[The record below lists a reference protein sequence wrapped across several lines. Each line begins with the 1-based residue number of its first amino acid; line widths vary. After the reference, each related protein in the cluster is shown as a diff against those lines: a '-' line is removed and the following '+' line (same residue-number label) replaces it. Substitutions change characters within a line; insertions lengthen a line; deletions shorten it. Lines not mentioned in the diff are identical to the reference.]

1 MAQIHCSNKGVDLLR
16 TLHRLE
22 ELYKSCS
29 VGKDG
34 YQSTATIVAAGGTQA
49 GKDFDTKDYDPST
62 TIPRILLY
70 LRDYDAEKDVNW
82 NVNFPLIRGYI
93 AESIQQM
100 KAGALGYSDPKLRAA
115 LEDAH
120 VMVGVHLDLEKRA
133 RETTPWAAD
142 ILRGQSTQNGL
153 LTYPKAY
160 PLPEPDRAK
169 SQRRPVSPTSLTDK
183 NSPLWNTTLRDLDP
197 ITGLPVLAELDNY
210 VDNEN
215 KFFEASGLYSKTDK
229 KHESTWKYN
238 KFVAENSVYEGYI
251 RRGTA
256 ATCTEVPPSHNKN
269 STGSTSLSGKETT
282 KGRSFYNRR
291 GWQRAALQQCLNL
304 FTSHEN
310 RVVDTPWRRP
320 VLACDTSGPLPK
332 HSVYAPRLVCP
343 ENVLEK
349 EKDPFPWL
357 HWSFLYGRTV
367 DWLAECQ
374 RRRYISQYW
383 ADFSAAALPI
393 NFRGPHIYRGLAVHD
408 QHWLAIGEQLEN
420 IESMLHRTWG
430 AAPRPFLR
438 AILRDIDAGRRDST
452 GGPNIDNSLYLPAK
466 DNEDRH
472 DKKCFWRRDIKRRI
486 GIDTSENNTSD
497 DNYMLV
503 DEYELSWLRYLCEP
517 SRTLEMCDPSKLPAH
532 NLVIIFDAKLQSFF
546 KHLELSGTPDSKSLD
561 IWDENR
567 NDSQEVMRTYKP
579 NTLQTVL
586 AYINGCAES
595 ELALSGETDP
605 NPEHPN
611 SSYQF
616 SIEEAESFCIE
627 LEQLGRCVFM
637 PGRGEKHPARVDR
650 PRYNV
655 HPEDRIMWR
664 YEDLQHFQENSAEYL
679 NDMLQHY
686 DVSYSNWSLYDK
698 DRPRF
703 AHELEFM
710 MDHAGSDFPAELERI
725 ETQHEQPGTAPA
737 SARRRELI
745 SRYIVP
751 EGLCCIGA
759 PMTDNIDIERDA
771 PHRDDLAPW
780 ETVGDYLTKYRKQVK
795 GRHASEYHYHPGEP
809 HYPQTPERTVQFF
822 RNIAYRM
829 GRTSRYAGRIK
840 ERLQYLENN
849 SGIGSPMSLDLS
861 ADLKQPLPKSNKDM
875 GTMPTPMAE
884 KWWKSI
890 SARDYDIAVENW
902 NASILEGSGEVALV
916 PPNIN
921 EVLEKADPD
930 ASFQNPLKGDQDP
943 YTIIREGI
951 IDDCFRNRP
960 TMYPGRL
967 SGFKDQEDKEFQEYE
982 RPNLFVWATKDQRRY
997 QAQHTRRHFFNMQ
1010 RWPAPH
1016 VVPHR
1021 LDAIQ
1026 ARKDEVLSKNL
1037 SKPDQ
1042 AYRISTDRLPIG
1054 KAKPLHVQSIVDHH
1068 RSRNLDGLDY
1078 SSPGLPKHSGPSL
1091 TGPFL
1096 DNNSSRSSSN
1106 KNNNNNVDNSTIGS
1120 KNTISINTAK
1130 IPPVNINPFEAGLF
1144 RNINN
1149 NMESPQK
1156 PRKKETLG
1164 TTGATGNQD
1173 TRKMK
1178 QGHVPFRRSDEKF
1191 APGPAVYPMG
1201 DTLLQRIL
1209 LSEQISSVITPK
1221 VPFYKQPLSSLGNLL
1236 KKVAGG
1242 EAPLVPLV
1250 PPVARSNIPRSN
1262 PRKRKMP
1269 IEFLNS
1275 SGMATTKR
1283 FRSDLSAP
1291 LQPGGS
1297 GGQFAAATMGDESV
1311 ELVKSEAA
1319 KSEAASP
1326 QIDIKTV
1333 PTLPGVAGKTSREK
1347 AKQFTGNSGS
1357 QTGRDMALHPLRVF
1371 PNPSKQEALDR
1382 IVQDFPRQYA
1392 TTQTRARLASMYASA
1407 LLAIEV
1413 SFNQHSGRQIGL
1425 QTGFNELSGIV
1436 AADPALAPLRDS
1448 VDNFDIHCANRL
1460 VENLGKNHGVKLQL
1474 GVVHEDDDQEH
1485 IMSEAPGKEHHLA
1498 AYLVGSRNNAAP
1510 DKHIVWVRLKN
1521 VESFPYSQ
1529 QNPYN
1534 QLPYNNY
1541 AGMWDHRRTKALE
1554 REQDQWRQKRR
1565 ERRRRQQNE

>member
-1 MAQIHCSNKGVDLLR
+1 MAQIHYSDKGVELSR

-29 VGKDG
+29 VGKDE

-49 GKDFDTKDYDPST
+49 GKDFDTKDYDHST

-70 LRDYDAEKDVNW
+70 LRDYDVEKDVNW

-120 VMVGVHLDLEKRA
+120 IMAGVHLDLEKRA
-133 RETTPWAAD
+133 RETTPWTTD
-142 ILRGQSTQNGL
+142 ILRGQSTQNRL
-153 LTYPKAY
+153 LTYPKAF

-169 SQRRPVSPTSLTDK
+169 SQHRPVSPTSRPDENL
-183 NSPLWNTTLRDLDP
+183 PLWNTSLRDHDP
-197 ITGLPVLAELDNY
+197 ITGLPLLAEVDKY
-210 VDNEN
+210 VESEN
-215 KFFEASGLYSKTDK
+215 KFFETSRLYTKTDK
-229 KHESTWKYN
+229 KNESTWKYN
-238 KFVAENSVYEGYI
+238 KFVAENSVYEEYM
-251 RRGTA
+251 RRGIA
-256 ATCTEVPPSHNKN
+256 VTCTEVPPRHKN
-269 STGSTSLSGKETT
+269 NPTGSTKLSSKETIR
-282 KGRSFYNRR
+282 GPSFYNRR

-320 VLACDTSGPLPK
+320 ILPCDPSEPLPK
-332 HSVYAPRLVCP
+332 HSIYVPRLVCP

-349 EKDPFPWL
+349 EKDPFSWL

-374 RRRYISQYW
+374 RRRYISQSW

-393 NFRGPHIYRGLAVHD
+393 NFRGPRIYRGLAVHD
-408 QHWLAIGEQLEN
+408 EHWLKIGEQLDN
-420 IESMLHRTWG
+420 IESMLHRAWG

-452 GGPNIDNSLYLPAK
+452 GGPNVDNSLYLPAK
-466 DNEDRH
+466 GNDDRH
-472 DKKCFWRRDIKRRI
+472 DKKRFWRRDIKRRI

-497 DNYMLV
+497 DNCMLV

-532 NLVIIFDAKLQSFF
+532 NLAIIFDAKLQSFF
-546 KHLELSGTPDSKSLD
+546 KHLELSGTPDSKALD
-561 IWDENR
+561 IWDENP
-567 NDSQEVMRTYKP
+567 NDIQEVMRTYKP
-579 NTLQTVL
+579 STLQTVL

-611 SSYQF
+611 SCYQF
-616 SIEEAESFCIE
+616 SIEEAEFCCIE
-627 LEQLGRCVFM
+627 LQQLGRCVFV
-637 PGRGEKHPARVDR
+637 PGRGEKHPARVSR
-650 PRYNV
+650 PSYNV
-655 HPEDRIMWR
+655 HPEDRVMWR
-664 YEDLQHFQENSAEYL
+664 YEDLQHFQENNAEYL

-686 DVSYSNWSLYDK
+686 DVSYCNWSLYDK
-698 DRPRF
+698 ERPRF

-710 MDHAGSDFPAELERI
+710 LDHAGSDFPTELERL
-725 ETQHEQPGTAPA
+725 ETQHEQPGTAVA
-737 SARRRELI
+737 SAQRREVI

-751 EGLCCIGA
+751 EGLYCIGA
-759 PMTDNIDIERDA
+759 PMVDSIDIERDA

-780 ETVGDYLTKYRKQVK
+780 ETVGNYLTKHREHVK
-795 GRHASEYHYHPGEP
+795 GLNASERHYHSREP
-809 HYPQTPERTVQFF
+809 FYPQTPERTVQFF

-829 GRTSRYAGRIK
+829 GQTSRYVGRIK
-840 ERLQYLENN
+840 ERLQYLENS
-849 SGIGSPMSLDLS
+849 SGIGLPISLDLS
-861 ADLKQPLPKSNKDM
+861 ADLKQPRPESNKVM
-875 GTMPTPMAE
+875 GTMRTPSIAE
-884 KWWKSI
+884 KWWESI
-890 SARDYDIAVENW
+890 STKDYDLAVKNW
-902 NASILEGSGEVALV
+902 NTSVLEGSSEVALV
-916 PPNIN
+916 PPNIK
-921 EVLEKADPD
+921 EVLAKADPD
-930 ASFQNPLKGDQDP
+930 SSLRTLRKGDQDP
-943 YTIIREGI
+943 YMIIREGI
-951 IDDCFRNRP
+951 IDDCFRNQP

-997 QAQHTRRHFFNMQ
+997 QAQHTRRHFFNMR

-1016 VVPHR
+1016 VLPHR

-1026 ARKDEVLSKNL
+1026 ELKDEVLRKNL
-1037 SKPDQ
+1037 
-1042 AYRISTDRLPIG
+1042 
-1054 KAKPLHVQSIVDHH
+1054 
-1068 RSRNLDGLDY
+1068 RNLDGLDY
-1078 SSPGLPKHSGPSL
+1078 SSPDSPKHSGPSL

-1096 DNNSSRSSSN
+1096 DNNSSRSS
-1106 KNNNNNVDNSTIGS
+1106 NNNNSVDNSTIGS
-1120 KNTISINTAK
+1120 KNIVNINTVK

-1144 RNINN
+1144 KNINN

-1156 PRKKETLG
+1156 PLKKG
-1164 TTGATGNQD
+1164 TPGNTGATGNQD

-1209 LSEQISSVITPK
+1209 ISEQISSVITPQ

-1333 PTLPGVAGKTSREK
+1333 PTLPGMAGKTSREK
-1347 AKQFTGNSGS
+1347 AKQFTGDSGS
-1357 QTGRDMALHPLRVF
+1357 QTSRDMALHPLRVF
-1371 PNPSKQEALDR
+1371 PDPSKQEALQR
-1382 IVQDFPRQYA
+1382 IVHDFPRQYA

-1407 LLAIEV
+1407 LLSVEV
-1413 SFNQHSGRQIGL
+1413 SINQHSSLKIGL
-1425 QTGFNELSGIV
+1425 KTGFNELSGIV
-1436 AADPALAPLRDS
+1436 ASDPALAPLINS
-1448 VDNFDIHCANRL
+1448 VDNFDIHCVNRL

-1474 GVVHEDDDQEH
+1474 GVVHEDADEA
-1485 IMSEAPGKEHHLA
+1485 IMMKEAPGREQHFA

-1510 DKHIVWVRLKN
+1510 DKHIVWIRLKY
-1521 VESFPYSQ
+1521 VESFPYSV

-1534 QLPYNNY
+1534 RLPYNNY

-1554 REQDQWRQKRR
+1554 REQDQWRQRRR
-1565 ERRRRQQNE
+1565 EQRQREQNK